1 MVCSITRRPAKPI
14 LAPCSAT
21 IISPSIPKLAVTPPK
36 VGSVK
41 RFIYNS
47 FSSSSFETAHDVLAI
62 CIKLKAL
69 SCILA
74 PPDEVI
80 ARTGSLSSI
89 AFSIILVTFSPT
101 TLPIE
106 PPIKSKSITA
116 TATLFPSISATPV
129 ITASLRPVF
138 S

>member
-1 MVCSITRRPAKPI
+1 M
-14 LAPCSAT
+14 
-21 IISPSIPKLAVTPPK
+21 PKLAVIPPN

-41 RFIYNS
+41 RLIYKRP
-47 FSSSSFETAHDVLAI
+47 SSSSFETAQDVLAI
-62 CIKLKAL
+62 CIKLNAL

-80 ARTGSLSSI
+80 ASTGKRSSI
-89 AFSIILVTFSPT
+89 AFSIMRVTFSPT

-116 TATLFPSISATPV
+116 VANLFPLIVAIPV
-129 ITASLRPVF
+129 ITASFKPVF
-138 S
+138 F